1 MSGEESFLPRIL
13 SIFYAVL
20 DVRQGPKI
28 QFQVPEDLIAPV
40 REQSSFSSSF
50 SPPPPRTPGTPI
62 YAEFND
68 AGIPIHVM
76 SPVSPLDSDNSA
88 RPRESP
94 AKKSLSS
101 SPRTLFYFEDI
112 SKYVIPASALCGRL
126 VKCTTQHQR
135 IIGFP
140 VELLGTN
147 YDRREFRFNV
157 CFVFDKS
164 ADLSCYE
171 PLVRK
176 IGRVLTAC
184 EVRAYI
190 KRHNCSL
197 NGPR

>member
-1 MSGEESFLPRIL
+1 MSEESFLPRIL

-28 QFQVPEDLIAPV
+28 QFQVPEDLIAPA
-40 REQSSFSSSF
+40 REQSSFANSF
-50 SPPPPRTPGTPI
+50 SPPSAPLQT
-62 YAEFND
+62 
-68 AGIPIHVM
+68 
-76 SPVSPLDSDNSA
+76 PVSENYPESRSFSFPTRNASPTLAGDTESP
-88 RPRESP
+88 RPRNSP
-94 AKKSLSS
+94 ASKKQPTATT
-101 SPRTLFYFEDI
+101 PRTLFYFEDV
-112 SKYVIPASALCGRL
+112 SRYVIPSSALCGRL
-126 VKCTTQHQR
+126 VKCTTQHHR

-176 IGRVLTAC
+176 VGRVLTAC
-184 EVRAYI
+184 EVCA
-190 KRHNCSL
+190 HATLCVL
-197 NGPR
+197 G